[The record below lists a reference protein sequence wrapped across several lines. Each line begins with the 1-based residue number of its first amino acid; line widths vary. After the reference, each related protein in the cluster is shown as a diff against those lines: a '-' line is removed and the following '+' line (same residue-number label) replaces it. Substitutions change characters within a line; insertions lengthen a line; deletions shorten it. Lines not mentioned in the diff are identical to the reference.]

1 MHLEEYV
8 CARVD
13 AERFLDTLPEKERQI
28 VQMRDEGYSYT
39 EIAVEL
45 GFANHSSVIKRM
57 EGIRK
62 KYRKFMEA

>member
-1 MHLEEYV
+1 
-8 CARVD
+8 
-13 AERFLDTLPEKERQI
+13 
-28 VQMRDEGYSYT
+28 MREEGYSYT

-62 KYRKFMEA
+62 KYRKFMEV